1 MGLVSYNK
9 RFLYAA
15 VQATGSTYDSQ
26 LLKNT
31 RLYQQLSE
39 AEIFPDK
46 CVHLRHPRGMAL
58 VTIGDSAFPQHSSL
72 LKAYRENAKIDKE
85 SYPNKKTMQNS
96 SSNRNLL
103 WNAQREIGDPL
114 QKH

>member
-1 MGLVSYNK
+1 M
-9 RFLYAA
+9 
-15 VQATGSTYDSQ
+15 
-26 LLKNT
+26 
-31 RLYQQLSE
+31 
-39 AEIFPDK
+39 
-46 CVHLRHPRGMAL
+46 
-58 VTIGDSAFPQHSSL
+58 TIGYNAFPQHSSL
-72 LKAYRENAKIDKE
+72 LKAYKENAKVDKE